1 MPAIKER
8 EKATLADF
16 QALPEGPPYHELIS
30 GQLVEMPS
38 PTPTHQRIV
47 FQLARRM
54 ADFAEE
60 HDLGEVFVVPLDTH
74 LTDEDAYQPD
84 VLFISRERAGIVE
97 ERIEGAPDLVVE
109 VLSPST
115 GYYDLTAKR
124 RVYAETGAREYWIVD
139 PMEETVEVLTRTEAG
154 DFESRGALP
163 KDGEAASQVLDG
175 FTTRLADLT
184 S

>member
-1 MPAIKER
+1 MPATK

-16 QALPEGPPYHELIS
+16 RALPEGPPYYELVG
-30 GQLVEMPS
+30 GQLIEMPS

-47 FQLARRM
+47 TRLSAKMLNF
-54 ADFAEE
+54 ADE
-60 HDLGEVFVVPLDTH
+60 HDLGEVFVALLDTH

-84 VLFISRERAGIVE
+84 VLFISHERAAIVE

-115 GYYDLTAKR
+115 GYYDLTQKR

-139 PMEETVEVLTRTEAG
+139 PMERTVDVLENTGEGFEGRGVLQERDEAT
-154 DFESRGALP
+154 S
-163 KDGEAASQVLDG
+163 KVLEG
-175 FTTRLADLT
+175 FSVRLADLLR
-184 S
+184 